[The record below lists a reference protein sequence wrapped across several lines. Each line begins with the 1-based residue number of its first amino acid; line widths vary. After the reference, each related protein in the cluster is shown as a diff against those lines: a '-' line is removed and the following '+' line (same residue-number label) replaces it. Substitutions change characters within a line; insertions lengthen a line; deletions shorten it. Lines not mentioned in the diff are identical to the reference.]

1 MAAQPAERRDYD
13 RDDEPSVTPAGLRI
27 PPQSRQAPIHDN
39 PVSPSV
45 HGRQPAMWLLAAH
58 GRSGA
63 GTLAQIWAPAGD
75 ARRGWPARDRH
86 PHVVVVARTDRAG
99 LDAAHD
105 LLLQAAAGL
114 TGGCTLLGLAL
125 VPDAPGPLPKTL
137 RRWADVVASAAP
149 AVWRI
154 PYVEDLRTH
163 RQHELAIWT
172 PSEPD
177 PPPPGRMRA
186 PAPSTTTP
194 HHELAVIGRE
204 IFAAA
209 RIAAG
214 H

>member
-172 PSEPD
+172 PSEPT
-177 PPPPGRMRA
+177 RRTLI
-186 PAPSTTTP
+186 SY
-194 HHELAVIGRE
+194 AVFCLKKKKI
-204 IFAAA
+204 
-209 RIAAG
+209 
-214 H
+214 

>member
-1 MAAQPAERRDYD
+1 MAAQPAEHHDYY
-13 RDDEPSVTPAGLRI
+13 RDDDLSVTPAGLRT
-27 PPQSRQAPIHDN
+27 PPPERRAPIHDD
-39 PVSPSV
+39 PVAV
-45 HGRQPAMWLLAAH
+45 HGRPPVMWLLAAH

-75 ARRGWPARDRH
+75 ARRGWPAADRH
-86 PHVVVVARTDRAG
+86 RNVVVVCRTDRAG

-105 LLLQAAAGL
+105 LLLQSAAGL
-114 TGGCTLLGLAL
+114 TGGCTLLGLVL

-149 AVWRI
+149 AVWRV

-163 RQHELAIWT
+163 RQNELAIWT
-172 PSEPD
+172 PTEPD

-186 PAPSTTTP
+186 PAPSTTSP

-204 IFAAA
+204 IFTAA
-209 RIAAG
+209 RIASG